1 MKTTLVAFGVGIA
14 GFAVGIALIL
24 ATALVLSGL
33 PEAFAITVLVGV
45 LLSTVLLQGVAFPLV
60 AVGYLRWRGLPLSF
74 LRAKTPSLRDLGYA
88 LVGLVGAFALVIVA
102 SNVIS
107 ALGLTPAGRAD
118 QDIITRPN
126 IAVVMIPLAILVIGP
141 GEELLFRG
149 VIQTTLTEEFPTP
162 VAIVLAS
169 LAFAP
174 AHIPALTGSAA
185 AIAISVSVLF
195 LPSLVFGAVYELS
208 DNLVVPSLSHGL
220 YNAILFAFVL
230 IGPPMA
236 PSQGALLLF

>member
-24 ATALVLSGL
+24 LTALLLSTL
-33 PEAFAITVLVGV
+33 PDTFELSTLGGV
-45 LLSTVLLQGVAFPLV
+45 LLSTVLLQGVAFPIV
-60 AVGYLRWRGLPLSF
+60 AVAYLRWRGLPYSF
-74 LRAKTPSLRDLGYA
+74 LRARLPSLRDLGYA
-88 LVGLVGAFALVIVA
+88 VVGLIGAFALVILA

-107 ALGLTPAGRAD
+107 LLGLSPAGRAD

-126 IAVVMIPLAILVIGP
+126 IAIVMIPLAILVIGP

-185 AIAISVSVLF
+185 AIALSVSVLF
-195 LPSLVFGAVYELS
+195 LPSLVFGAVYEFS

-230 IGPPMA
+230 LGPPMA
-236 PSQGALLLF
+236 PTQGLLLPF